1 MGEWRV
7 RRAAIED
14 ARAVAALWPMRRWW
28 TFVVGGDQAA
38 MQRYVEEAVQQWEDK
53 PIWVLERGDRVHGV
67 LALMVFDHP
76 LTGRLAAQVL
86 AWYVDPAARG
96 HGLRLW
102 RAAQEWAS
110 WRGVEEWYSAAMVER
125 AHRLWQ
131 RLGFKPL
138 ETVYY
143 RRG

>member
-14 ARAVAALWPMRRWW
+14 ARAVAALWPARRWW
-28 TFVVGGDQAA
+28 TFVVGGDQTA
-38 MQRYVEEAVQQWEDK
+38 MHRYVEEATQQWEDR
-53 PIWVLERGDRVHGV
+53 PIWVLERGDRVEGV
-67 LALMVFDHP
+67 LALMVFEHP

-86 AWYVDPAARG
+86 AWYVTPAARG
-96 HGLRLW
+96 YGLRLW
-102 RAAQEWAS
+102 HAAREWAA

-138 ETVYY
+138 EMVYY